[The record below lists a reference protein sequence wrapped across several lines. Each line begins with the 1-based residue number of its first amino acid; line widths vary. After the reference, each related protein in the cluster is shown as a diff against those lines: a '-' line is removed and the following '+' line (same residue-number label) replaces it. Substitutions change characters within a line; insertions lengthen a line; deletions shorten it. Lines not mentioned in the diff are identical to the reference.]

1 MIDRRAVAI
10 ANAARADL
18 VDRIGAEYVLVGEA
32 GRRRV
37 GLDGA
42 DAGEPVA
49 VVRPRTAEQVTMLLK
64 VARARHLPVQ
74 VRSKLPAL
82 FAEDLRGALVLDTS
96 GLDRP
101 PAIDISRRIVT
112 TGAGVDVAAVDR
124 AARQAQLCL
133 RGVPALR
140 SGETVGALMGAGE
153 PGELGFAD
161 GSMVRDVVSAV
172 VVGGTG
178 RISRVGGATL
188 LGQLPWSC
196 IGLPDPLPLLVGSE
210 GRMAVLCE
218 VTLRLHRAPHVAWGQ
233 ATFAAGR
240 EPLLR
245 ALSAA
250 RVAISRRL
258 LDTILIDEGREGCAL
273 HVRAATWR
281 GVDDLSSV
289 MTQASKI
296 FARHGLD
303 VANWQGEQQ
312 RVRLGH
318 EAGPWPR
325 LEASAGAT
333 LDLRLGWADA
343 AKVLDV
349 SDALCASASAA
360 PFARSWAM
368 GADHVRLRHGLGTD
382 KPGRHPLVAG
392 VHHFLDAGALPIG
405 LGNRLRDAG
414 RARMVSATKVLL
426 AGLQRAWDPDDII
439 GPQSGVL

>member
-10 ANAARADL
+10 ANATRADL
-18 VDRIGAEYVLVGEA
+18 VDRIGADFVLVGEA
-32 GRRRV
+32 ARRRV
-37 GLDGA
+37 GLDSA

-49 VVRPRTAEQVTMLLK
+49 VVRPRTHEQVTKLLK
-64 VARARHLPVQ
+64 VARARHLPVH
-74 VRSKLPAL
+74 VRSGLPTL
-82 FAEDLRGALVLDTS
+82 FAEDLRDALVLDAS

-124 AARQAQLCL
+124 AARQARLCL

-140 SGETVGALMGAGE
+140 SGETVGALLGAGD

-161 GSMVRDVVSAV
+161 GSMARDLVSAV

-178 RISRVGGATL
+178 RVSQVGGAAL
-188 LGQLPWSC
+188 LSQQPWSC
-196 IGLPDPLPLLVGSE
+196 IGLPDPLPLLVGAE
-210 GRMAVLCE
+210 GRLAVLCE
-218 VTLRLHRAPHVAWGQ
+218 VTLRLHRAPHVAWG
-233 ATFAAGR
+233 AASFVAGR

-245 ALSAA
+245 ALSGA
-250 RVAISRRL
+250 RAAISRRL
-258 LDTILIDEGREGCAL
+258 VDTVLIDEDRAGCTL
-273 HVRAATWR
+273 HLRAATWR

-289 MTQASKI
+289 MTQASEI

-303 VANWQGEQQ
+303 VVNWQGEEQ

-325 LEASAGAT
+325 AEPPAGAC

-349 SDALCASASAA
+349 SDALCAEPAEA
-360 PFARSWAM
+360 PFSRTWAM
-368 GADHVRLRHGLGTD
+368 GADHLRLRQALGTD

-405 LGNRLRDAG
+405 LGRRLRDPG
-414 RARMVSATKVLL
+414 RARMASATKVLL

-439 GPQSGVL
+439 GPHSGVL

>member
-32 GRRRV
+32 ARRQV
-37 GLDGA
+37 GLGTADG
-42 DAGEPVA
+42 GEPVA
-49 VVRPRTAEQVTMLLK
+49 VVRPRTAEQVAMLLK
-64 VARARHLPVQ
+64 VARARHLPLHI
-74 VRSKLPAL
+74 RSHLPTL
-82 FAEDLRGALVLDTS
+82 FADELRGTLVLDGR

-112 TGAGVDVAAVDR
+112 TGAGVDVTSVDR
-124 AARQAQLCL
+124 AARQARLCL
-133 RGVPALR
+133 RGVPALH
-140 SGETVGALMGAGE
+140 SGETVGALLGAGD

-178 RISRVGGATL
+178 RITRVGGATL

-196 IGLPDPLPLLVGSE
+196 AGVPDPLPLLVGSE

-218 VTLRLHRAPHVAWGQ
+218 VTLRLHPAPHVAWGE
-233 ATFAAGR
+233 AILGSGR
-240 EPLLR
+240 EALLQ

-250 RVAISRRL
+250 RIATSQRL
-258 LDTILIDEGREGCAL
+258 LDTVLIDEEAEGCQL
-273 HVRAATWR
+273 HLRAATWR
-281 GVDDLSSV
+281 GVDDLSAV
-289 MTQASKI
+289 MTQTSGI
-296 FARHGLD
+296 FTRHGID
-303 VANWQGEQQ
+303 VANWQGESH
-312 RVRLGH
+312 RIRLGH

-325 LEASAGAT
+325 VGQVSQAS

-349 SDALCASASAA
+349 SDALCASASAE
-360 PFARSWAM
+360 PVARQWAI
-368 GADHVRLRHGLGTD
+368 GGDHLRLRHILGAQRPD
-382 KPGRHPLVAG
+382 RHPLVVG

-405 LGNRLRDAG
+405 LGSRLRDAG

-426 AGLQRAWDPDDII
+426 AGLQRAWDPDEVI
-439 GPQSGVL
+439 GPRSGVL